1 MVFGKRRHGEV
12 SVSAGT
18 TAEITANKL
27 DTIIGKGATV
37 NGTIKTDGTLRID
50 GKLEGEINVAGD
62 LIIGET
68 GVVNADVVAQN
79 ITVAGMVKGNIKASG
94 KLDLKASG
102 KIFGDIT
109 VKDLAVAQGA
119 LLQGEVCMTSPD
131 SEKTKPAKQ

>member
-1 MVFGKRRHGEV
+1 MVFGKRKYGEA
-12 SVSAGT
+12 SVSAGK

-37 NGTIKTDGTLRID
+37 NGSIKTEGTLRID

-68 GVVNADVVAQN
+68 GIVNADVEAQN
-79 ITVAGMVKGNIKASG
+79 LTVSGMVKGNIKASG
-94 KLDLKASG
+94 KLDLQASG

-131 SEKTKPAKQ
+131 GEKTKQVKQ